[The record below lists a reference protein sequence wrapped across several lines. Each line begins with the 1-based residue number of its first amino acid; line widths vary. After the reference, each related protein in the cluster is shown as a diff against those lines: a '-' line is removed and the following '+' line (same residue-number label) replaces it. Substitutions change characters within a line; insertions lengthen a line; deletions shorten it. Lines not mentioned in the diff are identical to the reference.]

1 MRCHERGIPKS
12 PFQEALDE
20 VALGDFHRIHSLYL
34 DPKNEYG
41 FRIVIRTK
49 REGDDEGFHHFAIWD
64 HKDNIVVAA
73 IPDPGGDFAAMQ
85 LIAHSDSYGQERH
98 EARAKGIRNTDSQP
112 TDMEV
117 LYKQLEQRILGL
129 GSIKPSYRYT
139 GGIGF
144 RSVVPSG
151 ENSGRAQF
159 ASIYLHKRHVR
170 VCLHIPFAQIND
182 PDKKCEPTNHE
193 RTRFKLSCD
202 YDLDYA
208 IRLIQRALDYNL
220 IK

>member
-1 MRCHERGIPKS
+1 M
-12 PFQEALDE
+12 
-20 VALGDFHRIHSLYL
+20 
-34 DPKNEYG
+34 
-41 FRIVIRTK
+41 
-49 REGDDEGFHHFAIWD
+49 
-64 HKDNIVVAA
+64 VAA

-98 EARAKGIRNTDSQP
+98 EARAESTGKTESQP
-112 TDMEV
+112 TEMEV
-117 LYKQLEQRILGL
+117 LYKQWEQRILGL

-151 ENSGRAQF
+151 EYSGRAQF

-170 VCLHIPFAQIND
+170 VCLHLPFAQIND
-182 PDKKCEPTNHE
+182 PDEKCEPANDE
-193 RTRFKLSCD
+193 RTRFKLSCQN
-202 YDLDYA
+202 DLDYA